1 MGRLST
7 PTVSSVPGEYNYFSA
22 GAKVIITAGA
32 SGYCKWTCYPDHI
45 LSNISVCASCTCTH
59 VSFNRFFFKKSLN
72 LQDEEGQKH
81 RIEGKI
87 AKRAPLYVYTT
98 TVV

>member
-32 SGYCKWTCYPDHI
+32 SGYCK
-45 LSNISVCASCTCTH
+45 
-59 VSFNRFFFKKSLN
+59 
-72 LQDEEGQKH
+72 DE
-81 RIEGKI
+81 
-87 AKRAPLYVYTT
+87 APSSAQLIYIYNYCI
-98 TVV
+98 

>member
-32 SGYCKWTCYPDHI
+32 SGYCTQNLINGGIKINFTDLCLFIKYGTC
-45 LSNISVCASCTCTH
+45 
-59 VSFNRFFFKKSLN
+59 
-72 LQDEEGQKH
+72 
-81 RIEGKI
+81 I
-87 AKRAPLYVYTT
+87 ALKNNAVK
-98 TVV
+98 

>member
-32 SGYCKWTCYPDHI
+32 SGYCTCIRNHGEKI
-45 LSNISVCASCTCTH
+45 TGTS
-59 VSFNRFFFKKSLN
+59 
-72 LQDEEGQKH
+72 GQPNGL
-81 RIEGKI
+81 RRPCRSDRNG
-87 AKRAPLYVYTT
+87 RGRDG
-98 TVV
+98 